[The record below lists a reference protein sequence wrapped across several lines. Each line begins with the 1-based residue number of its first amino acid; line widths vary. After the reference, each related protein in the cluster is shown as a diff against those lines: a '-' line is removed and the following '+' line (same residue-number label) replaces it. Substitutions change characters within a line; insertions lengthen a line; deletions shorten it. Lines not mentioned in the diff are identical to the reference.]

1 MSARHPSLTHA
12 LRRAHVRL
20 GLAALTA
27 AGLMLTLLSFL
38 TLRTYVDHNLTLV
51 ARSIAYSAEAA
62 AVFDDAAAAQ
72 DVLTM
77 IATQEG
83 LLSAS
88 VSRRNRSQLATYVRD
103 SGNLVDQGLAHVGSL
118 LFPMQAG
125 SPITYQGTPYGQ
137 VSVRGNG
144 GVYVLFLLEALA
156 AVAVCTV
163 LIAWWASRLSRDI
176 ERDIVTP
183 LDKLASLTRTA
194 RDSRAFNL
202 RAPPAVVKEIHELG
216 EDFNALLSEIENRE
230 ADLVAK
236 HDTLRSTNASLSFL
250 AFHDALTGLPNR
262 ARFMHQ
268 ASDALRAHHGRSDKV
283 AVLYVDSDNFKAV
296 NDRLGHAAGDKLLVE
311 IARRI
316 RAQIREGGVVA
327 RMGGDEFA
335 VLLAPIESVEAA
347 GVVANRIAAAIR
359 MPIESSTFGS
369 IESSASIGVA
379 LFPNHGTDL
388 EQLLAAADAAMYR
401 AKTRHPGRHE
411 IFDLDVD
418 GVMRPAMS

>member
-1 MSARHPSLTHA
+1 VSAHHPSLLQA
-12 LRRAHVRL
+12 LRRAHVHL
-20 GLAALTA
+20 GLTAVTA
-27 AGLMLTLLSFL
+27 AGLALTLLSFL

-77 IATQEG
+77 IATREG
-83 LLSAS
+83 LLSAAMT
-88 VSRRNRSQLATYVRD
+88 RQNRTQLAAYLRD
-103 SGNLVDQGLAHVGSL
+103 SGSVIDEGMAHVGSL

-144 GVYVLFLLEALA
+144 GVYVLFLLEAFA
-156 AVAVCTV
+156 AVVFCTV
-163 LIAWWASRLSRDI
+163 LIAWWVSRLSKDI

-183 LDKLASLTRTA
+183 LDNLATLTRTA
-194 RDSRAFNL
+194 RNARAFNL
-202 RAPPAVVKEIHELG
+202 RAPPAVVKEIHGLG
-216 EDFNALLSEIENRE
+216 EDFNALLSEIESRE
-230 ADLVAK
+230 AELVAK
-236 HDTLRSTNASLSFL
+236 HDTLKSANASLSFL

-262 ARFMHQ
+262 ARFMHE
-268 ASDALRAHHGRSDKV
+268 ASRALRAHHGRSDKI

-296 NDRLGHAAGDKLLVE
+296 NDSLGHAAGDELLVE

-316 RAQIREGGVVA
+316 GSLIREGGIVA

-335 VLLAPIESVEAA
+335 VLLAPIESIEAA
-347 GVVANRIAAAIR
+347 SVVASRIAAAIR
-359 MPIESSTFGS
+359 MPVESAAFGS

-379 LFPNHGTDL
+379 IFPDHGTDV
-388 EQLLAAADAAMYR
+388 EQLLAAADVAMYR
-401 AKTRHPGRHE
+401 AKTRQSGRHE
-411 IFDLDVD
+411 VFDLNID
-418 GVMRPAMS
+418 GTVRAAMS